1 MRILPN
7 LAKLVFAG
15 FAVSLAVGLLAGFG
29 TKYGL
34 WGFQFGLGKLF
45 PWCLYVGLAAL
56 ALGIVWA
63 VAALIRNNGEG
74 MRYGL
79 IGLAGAAAVLA
90 LPLYDIYVAKTSPPI
105 HDITT
110 DIVNPPQ
117 FKAVLSLRKDALNSP
132 DYYGAT
138 KLKWKGETM
147 TVAQAQRKAY
157 PDIFTVRVLTAP
169 AKLFDRALKT
179 ATAMGWTIVAQNPGE
194 GRIEATD
201 TSFFFGFVDDV
212 AIRIEPSGMGAK
224 LDIRSESRVGQ
235 SDVGKNAA
243 RIHAFIKTL
252 AKTK

>member
-15 FAVSLAVGLLAGFG
+15 FAVSLVIGLLAGFG

-34 WGFQFGLGKLF
+34 WDFKFGLLSLF

-79 IGLAGAAAVLA
+79 IGLAGTAAVLA
-90 LPLYDIYVAKTSPPI
+90 LPLYDIHIARSSPPI

-110 DIVNPPQ
+110 DIANPPQ
-117 FKAVLSLRKDALNSP
+117 FKAVLPLRKNALNSP

-138 KLKWKGETM
+138 KVKWKDETM
-147 TVAQAQRKAY
+147 TVSQAQRKAY

-169 AKLFDRALKT
+169 AKLFDRALK
-179 ATAMGWTIVAQNPGE
+179 AANAMGWTVVAQNPGE
-194 GRIEATD
+194 GRIEAYD

-224 LDIRSESRVGQ
+224 LDIRSESRVGV

-243 RIHAFIKTL
+243 RIHAFVKTL